1 MYSHVPSPTGVVRV
15 GRDAGTAPASTRA
28 SVAIG
33 FGSPAG
39 DSGVTRLDLND
50 ILVRHPEATF
60 LMRVAGD
67 ALHELGIGDGDL
79 VVVDRA
85 ITPAHGQVVVAVVD
99 DDFVCRRLQL
109 HEGQLWLQ
117 GTRPGCADIVAA
129 EGTALQIWGVVTQA
143 IRTLPV

>member
-1 MYSHVPSPTGVVRV
+1 MSSIDREAPGIVRV
-15 GRDAGTAPASTRA
+15 GRGAAAAPATTRA

-67 ALHELGIGDGDL
+67 ALRELGIGSGDL

-85 ITPAHGQVVVAVVD
+85 IEPAHGQVVVAVVD
-99 DDFVCRRLQL
+99 DEFVCRRL
-109 HEGQLWLQ
+109 HRHGGQLRLQ
-117 GTRPGCADIVAA
+117 GTAPGTPDLVA
-129 EGTALQIWGVVTQA
+129 GDGSTWQVWGVVTQA
-143 IRTLPV
+143 IRSLPT